1 MSVLK
6 IIGRNDPC
14 WCGSG
19 KKYKNCHLEFD
30 SHLNLLKMGGHQVPS
45 HHMIKTP
52 EQVEKIK
59 ESAAINIAVLDYVAE
74 HIRAGITTEDIDRW
88 VYEETTRRGA
98 IPAPLNYEGFPKSV
112 CTSIDEVVC
121 HGIPDPKRVLKNG
134 DIINVD
140 CSTILNG
147 YYSDSSRMFC
157 IGDVSPEKK
166 RLVEIARQSLE
177 VGLKEVK
184 PWNFLGDMGSAIHD
198 FVRENGYS
206 VVREIGGHGIG
217 LEFHEEPWVSYVSE
231 KGTEML
237 MVPGMMFTIEP
248 MINMGKPDVFVDE
261 DDDWTVYTEDGLPS
275 AQWEIQVL
283 VTEDGYEI
291 ISY

>member
-1 MSVLK
+1 MHM
-6 IIGRNDPC
+6 IDRNSPC

-19 KKYKNCHLEFD
+19 RKYKKCHYDFD
-30 SHLNLLKMGGHQVPS
+30 EKLMAYEHRGCIVPE
-45 HHMIKTP
+45 HNMIKTP
-52 EQVEKIK
+52 EQIEKIK
-59 ESAAINIAVLDYVAE
+59 ASAQVNIAVLDYVAE
-74 HIRAGITTEDIDRW
+74 HIKEGVTTEDIDRW

-248 MINMGKPDVFVDE
+248 MINMGTDDIYVDA
-261 DDDWTVYTEDGLPS
+261 DNDWTIYTEDGMPS

-283 VTEDGYEI
+283 VTETGHEV
-291 ISY
+291 ISW

>member
-1 MSVLK
+1 MHMSD
-6 IIGRNDPC
+6 RNSPC

-19 KKYKNCHLEFD
+19 RKYKKCHYDFD
-30 SHLNLLKMGGHQVPS
+30 EKLMAYEHRGCIVPE
-45 HHMIKTP
+45 HNMIKTP
-52 EQVEKIK
+52 EQIEKIK
-59 ESAAINIAVLDYVAE
+59 ASAQVNIAVLDYVAE
-74 HIRAGITTEDIDRW
+74 HIKEGVTTEDIDRW

>member
-1 MSVLK
+1 MHM
-6 IIGRNDPC
+6 IDRNSPC

-19 KKYKNCHLEFD
+19 RKYKKCHYDFD
-30 SHLNLLKMGGHQVPS
+30 EKLMAYEHRGCIVPE
-45 HHMIKTP
+45 HNMIKTP
-52 EQVEKIK
+52 EQIEKIK
-59 ESAAINIAVLDYVAE
+59 ASAQVNIAVLDYVAE
-74 HIRAGITTEDIDRW
+74 HIKEGVTTDDIDRW

>member
-1 MSVLK
+1 MHM
-6 IIGRNDPC
+6 IDRNSPC

-19 KKYKNCHLEFD
+19 RKYKKCHYDFD
-30 SHLNLLKMGGHQVPS
+30 EKLMAYEHRGCIVPE
-45 HHMIKTP
+45 HNMIKTP
-52 EQVEKIK
+52 EQIEKIK
-59 ESAAINIAVLDYVAE
+59 ASAQVNIAVLDYVAE
-74 HIRAGITTEDIDRW
+74 HIKEGVTTEDIDRW

-112 CTSIDEVVC
+112 CTSIDKVVC

-283 VTEDGYEI
+283 VTEEGYEI